1 MTVRSTSMNDETT
14 KALNALLLKLEEKL
28 NADVIALFG
37 PIQAGVEYKVRTAL
51 EAITDR
57 KRKVAI
63 ILNTG
68 GGLVE
73 VTERMVNI
81 IRHFYQEVV
90 FIVPDVALSAGT
102 IFVMSGDEIMMDYY
116 SCLGPIDPQVERD
129 GKLVPA
135 LSYLIQYD
143 RLIER
148 AAAGTLTNAEFAILT
163 KYDLAELHQFEM
175 ARDLSI
181 SLLRK
186 WLATYKFKDWN
197 VSNSRQRSI
206 TQEDRE
212 SRAEEIANRLMENQ
226 RWGSHGRGIP
236 MSILR
241 DELKLKIDD
250 FGADLEL
257 SGLVRRYFDLTI
269 DLMVRNNIP
278 HFAHTRGYL

>member
-1 MTVRSTSMNDETT
+1 MNDETT
-14 KALNALLLKLEEKL
+14 KALDRLLRELEAKLGADGLALM
-28 NADVIALFG
+28 G
-37 PIQAGVEYKVRTAL
+37 PIQAGAEHKVRNAL
-51 EAITDR
+51 EAIPGRR
-57 KRKVAI
+57 KKLAV

-73 VTERMVNI
+73 VTERMVNV
-81 IRHFYQEVV
+81 IRHFYEEVV

-143 RLIER
+143 RLIQK

-163 KYDLAELHQFEM
+163 KHDLAELHQFEM

-186 WLATYKFKDWN
+186 WLATYKFKDWHTSTTRN
-197 VSNSRQRSI
+197 RAI

-212 SRAEEIANRLMENQ
+212 NRAEEIANKLMESE

-236 MSILR
+236 MKVLR
-241 DELKLKIDD
+241 EELKLKIDD
-250 FGADLEL
+250 FGADPDLA
-257 SGLVRRYFDLTI
+257 GLVRRYFDLTI

-278 HFAHTRGYL
+278 HLAHTRGYL

>member
-1 MTVRSTSMNDETT
+1 MNDETT

-28 NADVIALFG
+28 HADVIALFG
-37 PIQAGVEYKVRTAL
+37 PIQAGAEYKVRTAL

-81 IRHFYQEVV
+81 IRHFYEEVV

-148 AAAGTLTNAEFAILT
+148 SAAGTLTNAEFAILT

-197 VSNSRQRSI
+197 VSKSRQRAI

-236 MSILR
+236 MSVLR

-269 DLMVRNNIP
+269 DLMVRNSIP
-278 HFAHTRGYL
+278 HLAHTRGYL

>member
-1 MTVRSTSMNDETT
+1 MNDETT
-14 KALNALLLKLEEKL
+14 KALN
-28 NADVIALFG
+28 
-37 PIQAGVEYKVRTAL
+37 
-51 EAITDR
+51 
-57 KRKVAI
+57 AI

-81 IRHFYQEVV
+81 IRHFYGEVV

-148 AAAGTLTNAEFAILT
+148 ATAGTLTNAEFAILT
-163 KYDLAELHQFEM
+163 KDDLAELHQFEM
-175 ARDLSI
+175 ARELSL

-186 WLATYKFKDWN
+186 WLATYKFKDWD
-197 VSNSRQRSI
+197 VSKSRQRSV

-212 SRAEEIANRLMENQ
+212 RRAEEIANRLMENQ

-236 MSILR
+236 MSVLR

-250 FGADLEL
+250 FGADPEL

-269 DLMVRNNIP
+269 DLMVRNSIP
-278 HFAHTRGYL
+278 HLAHTRGYL